1 MGKGNGVPRSTLK
14 SEKTTHPELG
24 ARHPLVETDELEFFF
39 ADLTDIV
46 LENHISKRITQ
57 DRKGRDRV
65 KRRFRVYDDPDR
77 LGISILE
84 RRLSRRYGQ
93 KHRLQWTRQDVGRI
107 RGEIENTIGRM
118 ELGGLPLK
126 ASMTEVVRLG
136 SIDASEE
143 QDPGRKLALI
153 VDQSSPVA
161 EFLVAEHE
169 AAIDGI
175 QTSLSRFRY
184 PYSSFI
190 PHLTVASI
198 DRSVPDEE
206 IGKSI
211 KGIRHLLPLEI
222 EMHPI
227 KFTSH
232 QEL

>member
-1 MGKGNGVPRSTLK
+1 MGKGNGAPRSTIK
-14 SEKTTHPELG
+14 SEKTFYPELG
-24 ARHPLVETDELEFFF
+24 ARHPILETDRVGFFF
-39 ADLTDIV
+39 ADLTEMV
-46 LENHISKRITQ
+46 LDNCISPRVSK
-57 DRKGRDRV
+57 DSKGRDRV

-107 RGEIENTIGRM
+107 RGEIENVIGRM
-118 ELGGLPLK
+118 NLGGVPLR
-126 ASMTEVVRLG
+126 ASMTDVIRLG
-136 SIDASEE
+136 NIDASDER
-143 QDPGRKLALI
+143 DPGRKLALI

-161 EFLVAEHE
+161 EFLVKEHE

-175 QTSLSRFRY
+175 QTTLSRFRY

-190 PHLTVASI
+190 PHLTIASI
-198 DRSVPDEE
+198 DRTVPEDE

-211 KGIRHLLPLEI
+211 EGIRHLLPLEI